1 MYKKEAEEVVSKIG
15 ANEVKFEENWGKSLD
30 FFVKICY
37 TIANIAVHN
46 LRG

>member
-1 MYKKEAEEVVSKIG
+1 LYKKEAEEVVSKIG

-37 TIANIAVHN
+37 TIANLAKDI